1 MRVSKPSTLTLTL
14 WVPSGQRVGSDPQF
28 RFSWNRILHT
38 KLLSHIYFNTED
50 PSWMKVKGFLTT
62 TCSKSNISM
71 LTTCSN
77 IYNNLFVSKFKQ
89 LISASHHRNS
99 FALHQTDQN
108 QQWNNQKG
116 ATIRQ
121 HSRISTIHHRISTIH
136 HHQQPTSG
144 RQQVS
149 NAPET
154 SNQHSSKTA
163 ITTQL
168 PNKHQFI
175 YFFNINSKPGKN

>member
-14 WVPSGQRVGSDPQF
+14 TLRVPSDQRVRSDPQF
-28 RFSWNRILHT
+28 LFSWNKILHT
-38 KLLSHIYFNTED
+38 NLLSHINFNTED

-77 IYNNLFVSKFKQ
+77 IYNNMFVSKFKQ
-89 LISASHHRNS
+89 LISASQHRNS
-99 FALHQTDQN
+99 FTLHQTDQN

-116 ATIRQ
+116 TTIRQ
-121 HSRISTIHHRISTIH
+121 HSRISTIHHKISTISNQ
-136 HHQQPTSG
+136 HQQD
-144 RQQVS
+144 S

-154 SNQHSSKTA
+154 TQTIMLSSSPS
-163 ITTQL
+163 I
-168 PNKHQFI
+168 
-175 YFFNINSKPGKN
+175 SS